1 MGLQA
6 DETFSFKFPNDVIHI
21 SVHTGR
27 KASGKRS
34 KLKEESRENKVRC
47 EEVREFYGR
56 LEEIMEADEQY
67 NNQQDTGTKLL

>member
-6 DETFSFKFPNDVIHI
+6 DETFSFKFPNDVIPI

-27 KASGKRS
+27 KARS
-34 KLKEESRENKVRC
+34 KLKEESRENKERC
-47 EEVREFYGR
+47 EELREFYGR

-67 NNQQDTGTKLL
+67 NNQQDPGTKLL